1 MPTVTDETIYEI
13 SRQVLR
19 AAGAPDDHASTVARH
34 LADANLAGHDS
45 HGFIRVPQ
53 YIREIKGGR
62 IDPAARPEVV
72 KDGPGTAK
80 VDGKSSFGQVVATF
94 ATELAMQK
102 ARRSG
107 ISLVS
112 MFNLSH
118 TGRIGTYPEMAAK
131 EGMAAM
137 MFTGFA
143 GGSTAKN
150 VAPFGG
156 RERKLGTNPLSMG
169 FPFKPEEPILLDFAT
184 SMAAEG
190 KLRVYRARGHSLPDE
205 WVLTKEGLPSKDPND
220 YYDGGSILPLGGLHG
235 GHKGY
240 ALSFMVTLFGAVMGG
255 MGSLDLGEDS
265 QLSGS
270 SVIVLDV
277 GTLSPV
283 EELGPRV
290 QEVVRYV
297 KDTPAMEGS
306 AGVLYPGEIEANSRR
321 QRLADGI
328 PVEQATWDEAAEL
341 IKEYGLERDLG
352 HLL

>member
-34 LADANLAGHDS
+34 LANANLAGHDS

-80 VDGKSSFGQVVATF
+80 VDGESSFGQVVATF
-94 ATELAMQK
+94 ATELAIQK

-118 TGRIGTYPEMAAK
+118 TGRIGTYAEMAAK

-220 YYDGGSILPLGGLHG
+220 YYDGGSILPMGGLHG

-240 ALSFMVTLFGAVMGG
+240 ALSFMVTLFGAAIGG
-255 MGSLDLGEDS
+255 LDSLDVAES

-270 SVIVLDV
+270 SIIVVDLEALAPLDDLA
-277 GTLSPV
+277 T
-283 EELGPRV
+283 RV
-290 QEVVRYV
+290 QNLVGYV
-297 KDTPAMEGS
+297 KDTPASVGS
-306 AGVLYPGEIEANSRR
+306 GGVLYPGEIEANSRR

-328 PVEQATWDEAAEL
+328 PVEQATWDKAGDL
-341 IKEYGLERDLG
+341 IKEFGLEGELG
-352 HLL
+352 HLR